1 VYLKIICKKK
11 YVINFNELQSLN
23 PHSIDAINAISGILM
38 YQSEETQ
45 QQKKSAK
52 EKKEK
57 VLLLLK
63 HVLHIMM
70 SATAML
76 QYTYIYMP
84 TMINCSNS
92 H

>member
-1 VYLKIICKKK
+1 
-11 YVINFNELQSLN
+11 
-23 PHSIDAINAISGILM
+23 M

-52 EKKEK
+52 EEKEK